1 MLRSKTVIF
10 IVVLVIILVL
20 IKLLF
25 LTKDQP
31 AAASGAPGKG
41 AANKKVNVNGILV
54 SKSDL
59 EEGLFAIGTVL
70 ANEEAELRPEIS
82 GKIINIFFKEGSR
95 VQKGDLLVKLN
106 DADYRAQLNKLESSL
121 RLLNEKASRQTKLFE
136 LNGISRQEYDE
147 SLNQVDALKSDLQY
161 IRAQIE
167 KTEIRAPF
175 SGQIGLKNIS
185 EGSYA
190 SVNFLIA
197 TMQQLNPVKID
208 FAIPEKY
215 IDQVKSGKIITF
227 TLEGDSTIH
236 TAKVYAIEP
245 KVESAT
251 RTLKMRALADNS
263 ENKIIPGSFARIK
276 FSLNRTG
283 QAILIPTQ
291 AIIPVLKGK
300 KVMVAYNGMAISR
313 NIITGIRKNNEIEVI
328 SGISPGDTV
337 ITSGIMSL
345 RDSMHVTV
353 KIFD

>member
-1 MLRSKTVIF
+1 MFRSKTLIF
-10 IVVLVIILVL
+10 IVVLLIILVL

-25 LTKDQP
+25 LTENKP
-31 AAASGAPGKG
+31 PPASGAPGKG
-41 AANKKVNVNGILV
+41 GSAKSINVNGILV
-54 SKSDL
+54 TKSDL

-82 GKIINIFFKEGSR
+82 GKVIRIYFKEGSQ
-95 VQKGDLLVKLN
+95 VSKGDLLVKLN
-106 DADYRAQLNKLESSL
+106 DADFSAQLNKLESSL
-121 RLLNEKASRQTKLFE
+121 KLLNEKATRQTKLFE

-147 SLNQVDALKSDLQY
+147 SLNQVDALKSDMQY
-161 IRAQIE
+161 VRAQIE

-175 SGQIGLKNIS
+175 TGQIGLKNIS

-190 SVNFLIA
+190 SQNFLIA

-215 IDQVKSGKIITF
+215 IDQVKAGKEITF
-227 TLEGDSTIH
+227 SLEGDSILH
-236 TAKVYAIEP
+236 TARVYAIEP
-245 KVESAT
+245 KVESTT
-251 RTLKMRALADNS
+251 RTLKMRALADNA
-263 ENKIIPGSFARIK
+263 ENKILPGSFARIK
-276 FSLNRTG
+276 FSLSRTG

-291 AIIPVLKGK
+291 AIIPILKGK
-300 KVMVAYNGMAISR
+300 KVMVADKGRAVSR

-328 SGISPGDTV
+328 SGIAPGDTV

-345 RDSMHVTV
+345 RDSMPVTV

>member
-1 MLRSKTVIF
+1 MFKNKTLIF
-10 IVVLVIILVL
+10 IVALIAVLVTV
-20 IKLLF
+20 KLLF
-25 LTKDQP
+25 FTKDKP
-31 AAASGAPGKG
+31 APAGGPPGKG
-41 AANKKVNVNGILV
+41 SANNTVKVNGILV
-54 SKSDL
+54 TKSDL

-82 GKIINIFFKEGSR
+82 GKVTNIYFKEGSR

-121 RLLNEKASRQTKLFE
+121 KLLNEKASRQSKLFD
-136 LNGISRQEYDE
+136 LNGISRQEFDE
-147 SLNQVDALKSDLQY
+147 SLNQVDALKSDVQY
-161 IRAQIE
+161 IKAQIA

-175 SGQIGLKNIS
+175 SGQIGSKNIS
-185 EGSYA
+185 QGSYA
-190 SVNFLIA
+190 SQNFLIA

-215 IDQVKSGKIITF
+215 MVQVRPGKEITF

-251 RTLKMRALADNS
+251 RTLKMRALAQND
-263 ENKIIPGSFARIK
+263 ENKIMPGSFAQIK
-276 FSLNRTG
+276 FSLSRSG
-283 QAILIPTQ
+283 QAMLIPTQ

-300 KVMVAYNGMAISR
+300 KVMISNNGIAVSR
-313 NIITGIRKNNEIEVI
+313 NIVTGIRKNNEVEVI
-328 SGISPGDTV
+328 SGISPGDTL
-337 ITSGIMSL
+337 ITSGMMSL
-345 RDSMHVTV
+345 RDSMRVTV